1 MVHNSIRDV
10 RALSFSVSLAAGL
23 ALVAFAPAQANPV
36 FKPAATNACVTKAS
50 AGSKNKSDHAV
61 LACVGRSAQACMR
74 TPGGDTTVGMMDCL
88 KGELDYWDGKLNA
101 AYAKRLATA
110 KSNDAELKSMGSAAP
125 KTEPALRK
133 MQRAWIGY
141 RYAACLY
148 EQSKW
153 MGGTGG
159 GPATM
164 ACQMEETARQALKL
178 DGWWSQ

>member
-36 FKPAATNACVTKAS
+36 FKPAATDACVTKAS
-50 AGSKNKSDHAV
+50 AGSENKSDHAV
-61 LACVGRSAQACMR
+61 LACVGQSAQACMN
-74 TPGGDTTVGMMDCL
+74 TPGGETTVGMMDCL
-88 KGELDYWDGKLNA
+88 KGELDYWDKKLNA

-110 KSNDAELKSMGSAAP
+110 KTDDAELKSMGSAAP

-133 MQRAWIGY
+133 MQRAWIAY
-141 RYAACLY
+141 RDAACLY

-164 ACQMEETARQALKL
+164 ACHMEETARQALKL